1 MGTLHITES
10 EVLDQLHIINTCKP
24 PGPDNVSPK
33 VLKQIAQSIYK
44 PLTKL
49 FNTSLSSG
57 TLPKIWK
64 IAHVTPVYKNKGNA
78 EDVNNYRPISVT
90 SGVCKL
96 LEKII
101 VKHIHNY
108 LVENKILYQF
118 QSGFQAGDS
127 TTNQLV
133 EIYNTIVSNLDK
145 GKDVRFVFCD
155 ISKAFDR
162 VWHKG
167 LIYKL
172 SLFGIPHQ
180 ISNWVENYLLDR
192 KQRVVLDGFT
202 STLGSTTSGVPQGS
216 VLGPF
221 LFLLYINDIST
232 NLVNNVR
239 LFADDTSLYVIVD
252 KDRIGAAN
260 SLTTI

>member
-1 MGTLHITES
+1 M
-10 EVLDQLHIINTCKP
+10 N
-24 PGPDNVSPK
+24 
-33 VLKQIAQSIYK
+33 K
-44 PLTKL
+44 PLIKL
-49 FNTSLSSG
+49 FNTSLRSG

-64 IAHVTPVYKNKGNA
+64 IAQVTPVYKNKGNA

-90 SGVCKL
+90 SVVCKL

-239 LFADDTSLYVIVD
+239 LFADDTSLYYQYIVD
-252 KDRIGAAN
+252 TYKVSAAN
-260 SLTTI
+260 IN